1 MKELTE
7 ILLHSGASFIR
18 QWSSFL
24 VLESSASGIA
34 KQSGASITK
43 WDNFHDEVR
52 QFLQSRTVQKV
63 SKTNGERH

>member
-1 MKELTE
+1 M
-7 ILLHSGASFIR
+7 
-18 QWSSFL
+18 

-34 KQSGASITK
+34 KQSGGSITK

-52 QFLQSRTVQKV
+52 QFLQSRAVQKV